1 MAPPVS
7 GRRQQNPAYRPALTV
22 LESATPRDVAV
33 ARTGG
38 VGFVTDKPLF
48 CGIRALRACP
58 VAAVH
63 GKRGYMAVPY
73 KVVSGAFTERPR
85 SASNGPAP
93 GRIRP
98 QAAPALY
105 RLLADSALYRAA
117 FSACGF
123 PLALVDAGHGQAFV
137 EVNPAF
143 EGFFGYR
150 AAEAR
155 GRAFAALILHG
166 DASVAERLF
175 DHGSSCWRLRAWR
188 KDGAVLEVEVTAGAV
203 RDTDGRLTHWMLGF
217 ADCGEHARMR
227 GRVATEASG
236 TDA

>member
-22 LESATPRDVAV
+22 FEQRHRAAPCEACPER
-33 ARTGG
+33 
-38 VGFVTDKPLF
+38 VGFVTDEQLLRAN
-48 CGIRALRACP
+48 RALRACSSAG
-58 VAAVH
+58 VR
-63 GKRGYMAVPY
+63 GKRKAMTVPY
-73 KVVSGAFTERPR
+73 RVVSGAFTERR
-85 SASNGPAP
+85 RPAP
-93 GRIRP
+93 GGPAHGSLRP

-105 RLLADSALYRAA
+105 RLLAESALFRTA
-117 FSACGF
+117 FGACGF
-123 PLALVDAGHGQAFV
+123 PLALVDAAPGQVFV

-155 GRAFAALILHG
+155 GRAFASLIVRG

-188 KDGAVLEVEVTAGAV
+188 KDGEALEVEVTAGAV
-203 RDTDGRLTHWMLGF
+203 RDADGRLTHWMLGF
-217 ADCGEHARMR
+217 ADCSEPARLREHPA
-227 GRVATEASG
+227 GLNAAA
-236 TDA
+236 D